1 MGVDKLN
8 FSILESGF
16 LPNKISTLLSNEFDD
31 VEYIAKNLPKIL
43 ANNQIE
49 SEVLNLETE
58 KNISNLSIDELE
70 RAMLLYS
77 YIGHGYIWGGTS
89 IEKVIPK
96 NISKTWYK
104 ISQKL
109 DRPPILSYA
118 SYALN
123 NWKLQDVNKP
133 FDLEN
138 IRILQN
144 FLGGMD
150 EDWFIMIHIA
160 IEHEAKEILNNLK
173 IYYLDKN
180 EDQSYLENALVSIK
194 KINQI
199 MNRMPEKCDP
209 FIYYNR
215 VRPYI
220 FGWKNNPA
228 TPNGVIYE
236 DVQEYGGNPQLFR
249 GETGAQSSI
258 VPSLDALLGVTHSN
272 DPLKEYLDEMRLYM
286 PKEHRNLLNDLDQ
299 WSENNRSNS
308 ITEDS
313 SVVLSDEI
321 IKEVHAFR
329 NKHLEYARI
338 YIHEQSLSNQNNSNV
353 VGTGGTPFMKY
364 LDKHLQ
370 ETVSSND

>member
-1 MGVDKLN
+1 MDRLN

-31 VEYIAKNLPKIL
+31 VEHIAKNLPKIL

-49 SEVLNLETE
+49 YEVFNLETE
-58 KNISNLSIDELE
+58 KDISNLSIDELE

-173 IYYLDKN
+173 TYYLDKN

-236 DVQEYGGNPQLFR
+236 DVEEYGGNPQLFR

-258 VPSLDALLGVTHSN
+258 VPALDALLGVTHSN

-370 ETVSSND
+370 ETVPSND

>member
-173 IYYLDKN
+173 TYYLDKN

-236 DVQEYGGNPQLFR
+236 GVEEYGGTPQLFR

-258 VPSLDALLGVTHSN
+258 VPALDALLGVTHSN

-313 SVVLSDEI
+313 SVVLLDEI

-370 ETVSSND
+370 ETVPSND

>member
-31 VEYIAKNLPKIL
+31 VEHIAKNLPKIL

-49 SEVLNLETE
+49 YEVLNLETE

-180 EDQSYLENALVSIK
+180 EDQSYLQNALVSIK

-236 DVQEYGGNPQLFR
+236 GVEEYGGTPQLFR

-258 VPSLDALLGVTHSN
+258 VPALDALLGVTHSN

-308 ITEDS
+308 TTEDS
-313 SVVLSDEI
+313 SLVLSDEI
-321 IKEVHAFR
+321 INEVHAFR

-370 ETVSSND
+370 ETVPSND

>member
-43 ANNQIE
+43 ANNQIKD
-49 SEVLNLETE
+49 EVLNLETE
-58 KNISNLSIDELE
+58 KDISNLSIDELE

-173 IYYLDKN
+173 TYYLDKN

-236 DVQEYGGNPQLFR
+236 GVEEYGGTPQLFR

-258 VPSLDALLGVTHSN
+258 VPALDALLGVTHSN

-370 ETVSSND
+370 ETVPSND

>member
-49 SEVLNLETE
+49 YEVLNLETE

-144 FLGGMD
+144 FLGGID

-173 IYYLDKN
+173 TYYLDKN
-180 EDQSYLENALVSIK
+180 KDQSYLENALVSIK

-236 DVQEYGGNPQLFR
+236 DVEEYGGNPQLFR

-258 VPSLDALLGVTHSN
+258 VPALDALLGVTHSN

-370 ETVSSND
+370 ETVPSND

>member
-1 MGVDKLN
+1 MDRLN

-31 VEYIAKNLPKIL
+31 VEHIAKNLPKIL

-49 SEVLNLETE
+49 DEVLNLETE
-58 KNISNLSIDELE
+58 KDISNLSIDELE

-173 IYYLDKN
+173 TYYLDKN

-236 DVQEYGGNPQLFR
+236 GVEEYGGNPQLFR

-258 VPSLDALLGVTHSN
+258 VPALDALLGVTHSN

-286 PKEHRNLLNDLDQ
+286 PKEHRNMLNDLDQ
-299 WSENNRSNS
+299 WSENNRSKS
-308 ITEDS
+308 IREDS
-313 SVVLSDEI
+313 SVVLSDKI

-370 ETVSSND
+370 ETVPSND

>member
-49 SEVLNLETE
+49 YEVLNLETE

-173 IYYLDKN
+173 TYYLDKS

-215 VRPYI
+215 VGPYI

-236 DVQEYGGNPQLFR
+236 GVEEYGGNPQLFR

-258 VPSLDALLGVTHSN
+258 VPALDALLGVTHSN

-299 WSENNRSNS
+299 WSENNRSNF

-370 ETVSSND
+370 ETVPSND

>member
-1 MGVDKLN
+1 MDRLN

-31 VEYIAKNLPKIL
+31 VEHIAKNLPKIL

-49 SEVLNLETE
+49 YEVLNLETE

-236 DVQEYGGNPQLFR
+236 GVEEYGGTPQLFR

-258 VPSLDALLGVTHSN
+258 VPALDALLGVTHSN

-308 ITEDS
+308 TTEDS

-370 ETVSSND
+370 ETVPSND

>member
-1 MGVDKLN
+1 MDRLN

-16 LPNKISTLLSNEFDD
+16 LPNKISSLLSNEFDD
-31 VEYIAKNLPKIL
+31 VEHIAKNLPKIL

-49 SEVLNLETE
+49 DEVLNLETE
-58 KNISNLSIDELE
+58 KDISNLSIDELE

-173 IYYLDKN
+173 TYYLDKN

-236 DVQEYGGNPQLFR
+236 GVEEYGGNPQLFR

-258 VPSLDALLGVTHSN
+258 VPALDALLGVTHSN

-299 WSENNRSNS
+299 WSENNRSKS
-308 ITEDS
+308 TREDS
-313 SVVLSDEI
+313 SVLLSDEI
-321 IKEVHAFR
+321 IKEVHTFR

-370 ETVSSND
+370 ETVPSND

>member
-49 SEVLNLETE
+49 YEVLNLETE
-58 KNISNLSIDELE
+58 KDISNLSIDELE

-173 IYYLDKN
+173 TYYLDKN

-236 DVQEYGGNPQLFR
+236 GVEEYGGTPQLFR

-258 VPSLDALLGVTHSN
+258 VPALDALLGVTHSN

-313 SVVLSDEI
+313 SVVLLDEI

-370 ETVSSND
+370 ETVPSND

>member
-31 VEYIAKNLPKIL
+31 VEHIAKNLPKIF

-49 SEVLNLETE
+49 YEVLNLETE

-173 IYYLDKN
+173 TYYLDKN

-236 DVQEYGGNPQLFR
+236 GVEEYGGTPQLFR

-258 VPSLDALLGVTHSN
+258 VPALDALLGVTHSN

-370 ETVSSND
+370 ETVPSND

>member
-173 IYYLDKN
+173 TYYLDKN

-236 DVQEYGGNPQLFR
+236 GVEEYGGTPQLFR

-258 VPSLDALLGVTHSN
+258 VPALDALLGVNHSN

-308 ITEDS
+308 TTEDS

-370 ETVSSND
+370 ETVPSND

>member
-1 MGVDKLN
+1 MDRLN

-31 VEYIAKNLPKIL
+31 VEHIAKNLPKIL
-43 ANNQIE
+43 ANNQIKD
-49 SEVLNLETE
+49 EVLNLETE
-58 KNISNLSIDELE
+58 KDISNLSIDELE

-173 IYYLDKN
+173 TYYLDQN

-236 DVQEYGGNPQLFR
+236 GVEEYGGTPQLFR

-258 VPSLDALLGVTHSN
+258 VPALDALLGVTHSN

-299 WSENNRSNS
+299 WSENNRDKS
-308 ITEDS
+308 IREDS

-370 ETVSSND
+370 ETVPSND

>member
-31 VEYIAKNLPKIL
+31 VEHIAKNLPKIL

-49 SEVLNLETE
+49 YEVLNLETE

-173 IYYLDKN
+173 TYYLDKN

-236 DVQEYGGNPQLFR
+236 GVEEYGGTPQLFR

-258 VPSLDALLGVTHSN
+258 VPALDALLGVTHSN

-299 WSENNRSNS
+299 WSENNRSKS
-308 ITEDS
+308 IREDS
-313 SVVLSDEI
+313 SVLLSDEI

-370 ETVSSND
+370 ETVPSND

>member
-1 MGVDKLN
+1 MGVDKLD

-31 VEYIAKNLPKIL
+31 VEHIAKNLPKIL

-49 SEVLNLETE
+49 YEILNLETE

-144 FLGGMD
+144 FLGGID

-173 IYYLDKN
+173 TYYLDKN

-236 DVQEYGGNPQLFR
+236 GVEEYGGTPQLFR

-258 VPSLDALLGVTHSN
+258 VPALDALLGVTHSN

-308 ITEDS
+308 VTEDS

-370 ETVSSND
+370 ETVPSND

>member
-31 VEYIAKNLPKIL
+31 VEHIAKNLPKIL

-49 SEVLNLETE
+49 YEVLNLETE
-58 KNISNLSIDELE
+58 KDISNLSIDELE

-173 IYYLDKN
+173 TYYLDKN

-236 DVQEYGGNPQLFR
+236 GVEEYGGNPQLFR

-258 VPSLDALLGVTHSN
+258 VPALDALLGVTHSN

-299 WSENNRSNS
+299 WSENNRSKS
-308 ITEDS
+308 IREDS

-370 ETVSSND
+370 ETVPSND

>member
-1 MGVDKLN
+1 MDKLN

-49 SEVLNLETE
+49 DEVLNLGAE
-58 KNISNLSIDELE
+58 KDISNLSIDELE

-173 IYYLDKN
+173 TYYLDKN
-180 EDQSYLENALVSIK
+180 EDQSYLENALISIK

-236 DVQEYGGNPQLFR
+236 GVEEYGGTPQLFR

-258 VPSLDALLGVTHSN
+258 VPALDALLGVTHSN

-308 ITEDS
+308 VTEDS

-370 ETVSSND
+370 ETVPSND

>member
-43 ANNQIE
+43 ANNQIKD
-49 SEVLNLETE
+49 EVLNLETE
-58 KNISNLSIDELE
+58 KDISNLSIDELE

-160 IEHEAKEILNNLK
+160 IEHEAKEIQNNLK
-173 IYYLDKN
+173 TYYLDKN

-236 DVQEYGGNPQLFR
+236 GVEEYGGTPQLFR

-258 VPSLDALLGVTHSN
+258 VPALDALLGVTHSN

-370 ETVSSND
+370 ETVPSND

>member
-31 VEYIAKNLPKIL
+31 VEHIAKNLPKIL

-173 IYYLDKN
+173 TYYLDKN

-236 DVQEYGGNPQLFR
+236 GVEEYGGTPQLFR

-258 VPSLDALLGVTHSN
+258 VPALDALLGVTHSN

-308 ITEDS
+308 VTEDS

-370 ETVSSND
+370 ETVPSND

>member
-1 MGVDKLN
+1 MDRLN
-8 FSILESGF
+8 FSILEIGF

-31 VEYIAKNLPKIL
+31 VEHIAKNLPKIL
-43 ANNQIE
+43 ANNQIKD
-49 SEVLNLETE
+49 EVLNLETE
-58 KNISNLSIDELE
+58 KDISNLSIDELE

-173 IYYLDKN
+173 TYYLDQN

-236 DVQEYGGNPQLFR
+236 DVEEYGGNPQLFR

-258 VPSLDALLGVTHSN
+258 VPALDALLGVTHSN

-299 WSENNRSNS
+299 WSENNRHKS
-308 ITEDS
+308 IREDS

-338 YIHEQSLSNQNNSNV
+338 YIYEQSLSNQNNSNV

>member
-1 MGVDKLN
+1 MDRLN

-31 VEYIAKNLPKIL
+31 VEHIAKNLPKIL
-43 ANNQIE
+43 ANNQIKD
-49 SEVLNLETE
+49 EVLNLETE
-58 KNISNLSIDELE
+58 KDISNLSIDELE

-173 IYYLDKN
+173 TYYLDKN

-236 DVQEYGGNPQLFR
+236 GVEEYGGTPQLFR

-258 VPSLDALLGVTHSN
+258 VPALDALLGVTHSN

-370 ETVSSND
+370 ETVPSND

>member
-173 IYYLDKN
+173 TYYLDKN

-236 DVQEYGGNPQLFR
+236 GVEEYGGTPQLFR

-258 VPSLDALLGVTHSN
+258 VPALDALLGVTHSN

-353 VGTGGTPFMKY
+353 IGTGGTPFMKY

-370 ETVSSND
+370 ETVPTND

>member
-49 SEVLNLETE
+49 YEVLNLETE
-58 KNISNLSIDELE
+58 KDISNLSIDELE

-144 FLGGMD
+144 FLGGID

-173 IYYLDKN
+173 TYYLDKN

-236 DVQEYGGNPQLFR
+236 GVEEYGGTPQLFR

-258 VPSLDALLGVTHSN
+258 VPALDALLGVTHSN

-299 WSENNRSNS
+299 WSDNNRRNS
-308 ITEDS
+308 VREDS
-313 SVVLSDEI
+313 SVVLSDKI

-370 ETVSSND
+370 ETVPSND

>member
-31 VEYIAKNLPKIL
+31 VEHIAKNLPKIL

-49 SEVLNLETE
+49 YEVLNLETE
-58 KNISNLSIDELE
+58 KDISNLSIDELE

-173 IYYLDKN
+173 TYYLDKN

-236 DVQEYGGNPQLFR
+236 GVEEYGGNPQLFR

-258 VPSLDALLGVTHSN
+258 VPALDALLGVTHSN

-299 WSENNRSNS
+299 WSENNRSKS
-308 ITEDS
+308 IREDS
-313 SVVLSDEI
+313 SVLLSDEI
-321 IKEVHAFR
+321 IKEVHTFR

-370 ETVSSND
+370 ETVPSND

>member
-1 MGVDKLN
+1 MDRLN

-173 IYYLDKN
+173 TYYLDQN

-236 DVQEYGGNPQLFR
+236 DVEEYGGNPQLFR

-258 VPSLDALLGVTHSN
+258 VPALDALLGVTHSN

-308 ITEDS
+308 VTEDS

-370 ETVSSND
+370 ETVPSND

>member
-1 MGVDKLN
+1 MGVGKLN

-16 LPNKISTLLSNEFDD
+16 LPNKISTILSKEFDD
-31 VEYIAKNLPKIL
+31 IEYVGNNLPKIL

-49 SEVLNLETE
+49 SEVLNLEPE
-58 KNISNLSIDELE
+58 KDISNLGIDELE

-77 YIGHGYIWGGTS
+77 YIGHAYIWGNLKTD
-89 IEKVIPK
+89 KVIPK
-96 NISKTWYK
+96 NISKTWFK

-109 DRPPILSYA
+109 GRPPILSYA

-123 NWKLQDVNKP
+123 NWKLQDKNEP

-150 EDWFIMIHIA
+150 EDWFIMIHVA
-160 IEHEAKEILNNLK
+160 IEYEAKEILSNLK
-173 IYYLDKN
+173 HYFLDQN
-180 EDQSYLENALVSIK
+180 EDQSFLENALESIR
-194 KINQI
+194 KINSI

-228 TPNGVIYE
+228 TLQGVIYE
-236 DVQEYGGNPQLFR
+236 EVDEYNGKPQLFR

-258 VPSLDALLGVTHSN
+258 VPALDALLGITHSN
-272 DPLKEYLDEMRLYM
+272 DPLREYLDEMRLYM
-286 PKEHRNLLNDLDQ
+286 PIEHRNILNHLDE
-299 WSENNRSNS
+299 WSESKR
-308 ITEDS
+308 S
-313 SVVLSDEI
+313 SVTNQDKSVKLTNEI
-321 IKEVHAFR
+321 IKEVHTFR
-329 NKHLEYARI
+329 NKHLEYART

-370 ETVSSND
+370 ETVPTND

>member
-16 LPNKISTLLSNEFDD
+16 LPDKISTLLSNGFDD
-31 VEYIAKNLPKIL
+31 VEHIAKNLPKIL

-49 SEVLNLETE
+49 YEVLNLETE
-58 KNISNLSIDELE
+58 KDISNLSIDELE

-173 IYYLDKN
+173 TYYLDKN

-236 DVQEYGGNPQLFR
+236 GVEEYGGTPQLFR

-258 VPSLDALLGVTHSN
+258 VPALDALLGVTHSN

-299 WSENNRSNS
+299 WSENNRSKS
-308 ITEDS
+308 IREDS

-370 ETVSSND
+370 ETVPSND

>member
-1 MGVDKLN
+1 MDRLN

-16 LPNKISTLLSNEFDD
+16 LPNKISSLLSNEFDD
-31 VEYIAKNLPKIL
+31 VEHIAKNLPKIL

-49 SEVLNLETE
+49 DEVLNLETE
-58 KNISNLSIDELE
+58 KDISNLSIDELE

-173 IYYLDKN
+173 TYYLDKN

-236 DVQEYGGNPQLFR
+236 GVEEYGGNPQLFR

-258 VPSLDALLGVTHSN
+258 VPALDALLGVTHSN

-299 WSENNRSNS
+299 WSENNRSKS
-308 ITEDS
+308 IREDS
-313 SVVLSDEI
+313 SVLLSDEI
-321 IKEVHAFR
+321 IKEVHTFR

-370 ETVSSND
+370 ETVPSND

>member
-1 MGVDKLN
+1 MDRLN

-31 VEYIAKNLPKIL
+31 VEHIAKNLPKIL

-49 SEVLNLETE
+49 DEVLNLETE
-58 KNISNLSIDELE
+58 KDISNLSIDELE

-173 IYYLDKN
+173 TYYLDKN

-236 DVQEYGGNPQLFR
+236 GVEEYGGNPQLFR

-258 VPSLDALLGVTHSN
+258 VPALDALLGVTHSN

-299 WSENNRSNS
+299 WSENNRSKS
-308 ITEDS
+308 TREDS
-313 SVVLSDEI
+313 SVLLSDEI
-321 IKEVHAFR
+321 IKEVHTFR

-370 ETVSSND
+370 ETVPSND

>member
-1 MGVDKLN
+1 MGVDRLN

-31 VEYIAKNLPKIL
+31 VEHIAKNLPKIL

-49 SEVLNLETE
+49 EEVLNLETE
-58 KNISNLSIDELE
+58 KDISNLSIDELE

-173 IYYLDKN
+173 TYYLDKN

-236 DVQEYGGNPQLFR
+236 GVEEYGGNPQLFR

-258 VPSLDALLGVTHSN
+258 VPALDALLGVTHSN

-299 WSENNRSNS
+299 WSENNRSKS
-308 ITEDS
+308 IREDS
-313 SVVLSDEI
+313 SVVLSDKI

-370 ETVSSND
+370 ETVPSND

>member
-31 VEYIAKNLPKIL
+31 VEHIAKNLPKIL

-58 KNISNLSIDELE
+58 KNKSNLSIDELE

-173 IYYLDKN
+173 TYYLDQN

-236 DVQEYGGNPQLFR
+236 GVEEYGGTPQLFR

-258 VPSLDALLGVTHSN
+258 VPALDALLGVTHSN

-370 ETVSSND
+370 ETVPSND

>member
-1 MGVDKLN
+1 MDRLN

-31 VEYIAKNLPKIL
+31 VEHIAKNLPKIL

-49 SEVLNLETE
+49 DEVLNLETE
-58 KNISNLSIDELE
+58 KDISNLSIDELE

-144 FLGGMD
+144 FLGGID

-173 IYYLDKN
+173 TYYLDKN

-236 DVQEYGGNPQLFR
+236 GVEEYGGTPQLFR

-258 VPSLDALLGVTHSN
+258 VPALDALLGVTHSN

-308 ITEDS
+308 TTEDS

-370 ETVSSND
+370 ETVPSND

>member
-31 VEYIAKNLPKIL
+31 VEHIAKNLPKIL

-49 SEVLNLETE
+49 YEVLNLETE
-58 KNISNLSIDELE
+58 KDISNLSIDELE

-173 IYYLDKN
+173 TYYLDQN

-236 DVQEYGGNPQLFR
+236 GVEEYGGNPQLFR

-258 VPSLDALLGVTHSN
+258 VPALDALLGVTHSN

-370 ETVSSND
+370 ETVPSND

>member
-1 MGVDKLN
+1 MDRLN

-31 VEYIAKNLPKIL
+31 VEHIAKNLPKIL

-49 SEVLNLETE
+49 YEVLNLETE

-173 IYYLDKN
+173 TYYLDQN

-236 DVQEYGGNPQLFR
+236 GVEEYGGTPQLFR

-258 VPSLDALLGVTHSN
+258 VPALDALLGVTHSN

-299 WSENNRSNS
+299 WSENNRDKS
-308 ITEDS
+308 IREDS

-370 ETVSSND
+370 ETVPSND

>member
-16 LPNKISTLLSNEFDD
+16 LPNKISTLLPNEFDD
-31 VEYIAKNLPKIL
+31 VEHIAKNLPKIL

-49 SEVLNLETE
+49 YEVLNLETE
-58 KNISNLSIDELE
+58 KDISNLSIDELE

-173 IYYLDKN
+173 TYYLDKN

-236 DVQEYGGNPQLFR
+236 GVEEYGGTPQLFR

-258 VPSLDALLGVTHSN
+258 VPALDALLGVTHSN

-299 WSENNRSNS
+299 WSEKNRSNF
-308 ITEDS
+308 IKEDS

-321 IKEVHAFR
+321 INEVHAFR

-370 ETVSSND
+370 ETVPSND

>member
-173 IYYLDKN
+173 TYYLDKN

-236 DVQEYGGNPQLFR
+236 GVEEYGGTPQLFR

-258 VPSLDALLGVTHSN
+258 VPALDALLGVTHSN

-308 ITEDS
+308 IREDS
-313 SVVLSDEI
+313 SVELADEI

-370 ETVSSND
+370 ETVPSND